1 MGRMKKYQTAE
12 QDQKGRNDY
21 GNNHKDSIIRGSD
34 QFFVNTI
41 IHKDNL
47 LTER

>member
-1 MGRMKKYQTAE
+1 MKKYQTAD
-12 QDQKGRNDY
+12 QYQKGRNDY
-21 GNNHKDSIIRGSD
+21 GNNHKDSFIRGSD